1 MYNSEEEFL
10 KNYDSS
16 MFEKLSV
23 TSDILIFSVADGV
36 QDNYRKLNEK
46 HFSVL
51 LVKRDN
57 YPFKDKWCLPGG
69 FINTIETSSEAA
81 KRILKNETNLENIY
95 LEQLYTFGDPL
106 RYPNT
111 RVITCAYF
119 ALLRA
124 EDIDVKIMDESVTEI
139 GWHSIE
145 ELPPLAFDHKEII
158 EYSLKRTRERLE
170 LCPVAFQ
177 LLPKKFTLTEL
188 QKSYELILKKDLD
201 KRNFRKKM
209 LSTNMLIDLN
219 ECSKTGSKR
228 PAALYSFDTITL
240 DSKRGHFFS

>member
-1 MYNSEEEFL
+1 MAKTFTETKTHEVTVDVVIL
-10 KNYDSS
+10 TIDKNTI
-16 MFEKLSV
+16 K
-23 TSDILIFSVADGV
+23 
-36 QDNYRKLNEK
+36 
-46 HFSVL
+46 VL
-51 LVKRDN
+51 LLKRAN
-57 YPFKDKWCLPGG
+57 EPFRGRWAIPGG
-69 FINTIETSSEAA
+69 FIRLSENLDDAA
-81 KRILKNETNLENIY
+81 LRVLKEKTNVQNIY

-124 EDIDVKIMDESVTEI
+124 EDINVKIMDKSQVEEI
-139 GWHSIE
+139 GWHPVE
-145 ELPPLAFDHKEII
+145 DLPPLAFDHKEII

-209 LSTNMLIDLN
+209 LATNMLIDLN

>member
-1 MYNSEEEFL
+1 
-10 KNYDSS
+10 
-16 MFEKLSV
+16 
-23 TSDILIFSVADGV
+23 
-36 QDNYRKLNEK
+36 
-46 HFSVL
+46 
-51 LVKRDN
+51 
-57 YPFKDKWCLPGG
+57 
-69 FINTIETSSEAA
+69 
-81 KRILKNETNLENIY
+81 
-95 LEQLYTFGDPL
+95 
-106 RYPNT
+106 
-111 RVITCAYF
+111 
-119 ALLRA
+119 
-124 EDIDVKIMDESVTEI
+124 MDESVAEI
-139 GWHSIE
+139 GWHSVE
-145 ELPPLAFDHKEII
+145 DLPPLAFDHKEII

-219 ECSKTGSKR
+219 EYSKTGSKR

>member
-1 MYNSEEEFL
+1 MSKTFTETKTHEVTVDVVILTIVE
-10 KNYDSS
+10 S
-16 MFEKLSV
+16 KL
-23 TSDILIFSVADGV
+23 
-36 QDNYRKLNEK
+36 E
-46 HFSVL
+46 VL
-51 LVKRDN
+51 LLKRVN
-57 YPFKDKWCLPGG
+57 EPFRGRWAIPGG
-69 FINTIETSSEAA
+69 FIRLSENLDDAA
-81 KRILKNETNLENIY
+81 LRVLKEKTNVQNIY

-124 EDIDVKIMDESVTEI
+124 EDIDVKIVDESQVAEI
-139 GWHSIE
+139 EWHSVE
-145 ELPPLAFDHKEII
+145 NLPPLAFDHKEII

-170 LCPVAFQ
+170 LCPIAFQ

-201 KRNFRKKM
+201 KRNFRKKV
-209 LSTNMLIDLN
+209 LATNMLIDLN
-219 ECSKTGSKR
+219 ECTKTGSKR
-228 PAALYSFDTITL
+228 PAALYSFDAITL

>member
-1 MYNSEEEFL
+1 MTKTFTETKTHEVTVDVVILTIHDNAL
-10 KNYDSS
+10 K
-16 MFEKLSV
+16 
-23 TSDILIFSVADGV
+23 
-36 QDNYRKLNEK
+36 
-46 HFSVL
+46 VL
-51 LVKRDN
+51 LLKRVN
-57 YPFKDKWCLPGG
+57 EPFRGRWAIPGG
-69 FINTIETSSEAA
+69 FIRLSENLDDAA
-81 KRILKNETNLENIY
+81 LRVLKEKTNVSNIY

-124 EDIDVKIMDESVTEI
+124 EDIDVKIMDESQVSEI
-139 GWHSIE
+139 EWHPVDQ
-145 ELPPLAFDHKEII
+145 LPPLAFDHKEII

-219 ECSKTGSKR
+219 ECSKSGSKR

>member
-1 MYNSEEEFL
+1 MSKTFTETKTHEVTVDVLSLTIVENKL
-10 KNYDSS
+10 K
-16 MFEKLSV
+16 
-23 TSDILIFSVADGV
+23 
-36 QDNYRKLNEK
+36 
-46 HFSVL
+46 VL
-51 LVKRDN
+51 LLKRVN
-57 YPFKDKWCLPGG
+57 EPFRGRWAIPGG
-69 FINTIETSSEAA
+69 FIRLSENLDDAA
-81 KRILKNETNLENIY
+81 LRVLKEKTNVQNIY

-124 EDIDVKIMDESVTEI
+124 EDIDVKIVDESQVAEI
-139 GWHSIE
+139 EWHSVE
-145 ELPPLAFDHKEII
+145 NLPPLAFDHKEII

-170 LCPVAFQ
+170 LCPIAFQ

-201 KRNFRKKM
+201 KRNFRKKV
-209 LSTNMLIDLN
+209 LATNMLIDLN
-219 ECSKTGSKR
+219 ECTKTGSKR
-228 PAALYSFDTITL
+228 PAALYSFDAITL

>member
-1 MYNSEEEFL
+1 MARTFTETKTHEVTVDVVILTIHSGKL
-10 KNYDSS
+10 K
-16 MFEKLSV
+16 
-23 TSDILIFSVADGV
+23 
-36 QDNYRKLNEK
+36 
-46 HFSVL
+46 VL
-51 LVKRDN
+51 LVKRAN
-57 YPFKDKWCLPGG
+57 EPFRGKWSIPGG
-69 FINTIETSSEAA
+69 FIRLSENLDDAA
-81 KRILKNETNLENIY
+81 LRVLKEKTNVQNIY
-95 LEQLYTFGDPL
+95 LEQLYTFGDLL

-124 EDIDVKIMDESVTEI
+124 EDIKLEVSNKDEVSEVQ
-139 GWHSIE
+139 WHSVE
-145 ELPPLAFDHKEII
+145 KLPPLAFDHKEII

-170 LCPVAFQ
+170 LCPIAFQ

-188 QKSYELILKKDLD
+188 QQSYELILKKTLD

-209 LSTNMLIDLN
+209 LTSNILVETNQYSN
-219 ECSKTGSKR
+219 QGSKR

>member
-1 MYNSEEEFL
+1 MVKTFTETKTHEVTVDVVILTIVHNTL
-10 KNYDSS
+10 K
-16 MFEKLSV
+16 
-23 TSDILIFSVADGV
+23 
-36 QDNYRKLNEK
+36 
-46 HFSVL
+46 VL
-51 LVKRDN
+51 LLKRAN
-57 YPFKDKWCLPGG
+57 EPFRGRWAIPGG
-69 FINTIETSSEAA
+69 FIRLSENLDDAA
-81 KRILKNETNLENIY
+81 LRVLKEKTNVQNIY

-124 EDIDVKIMDESVTEI
+124 EDIDVKIMDESVAEI
-139 GWHSIE
+139 GWHPVE
-145 ELPPLAFDHKEII
+145 DLPPLAFDHKEII
-158 EYSLKRTRERLE
+158 EYSLKRTRESLE

-188 QKSYELILKKDLD
+188 QKSYELILQKDLD